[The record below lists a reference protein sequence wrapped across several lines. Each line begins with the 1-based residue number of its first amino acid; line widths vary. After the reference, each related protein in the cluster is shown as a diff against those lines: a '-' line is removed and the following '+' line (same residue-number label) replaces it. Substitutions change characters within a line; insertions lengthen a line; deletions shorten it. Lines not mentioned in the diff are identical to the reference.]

1 MPETTIYDIY
11 AYINLNITVSN
22 SMIPS
27 EETQSFSGNIPL
39 SQIQTSGGSRSFS
52 DRFNIPPCH
61 PNDSVLS
68 GIDINNIA
76 MSHNPNGSTQN
87 QCQSLS
93 VPLAQ
98 QSVDRA
104 YSSAN
109 LDTPRDIIDD
119 ISSTLTHTSDQD
131 INNVDNSSETSE
143 SQSIDINA
151 ININNYVLNDCD
163 SLPIDIDEIA
173 TRGRESEREM
183 EGERD
188 KEREQGNDVNGREK
202 EGKTDR
208 ENEEERETEKERD
221 RENDKSDR
229 EKRRKKKRKSEE
241 KTEGTKRRKKE
252 RESDGRNDSVFTDEV
267 GDTIASRTKQRRRNR
282 QQDDDDEDDDN
293 NSYEY

>member
-1 MPETTIYDIY
+1 
-11 AYINLNITVSN
+11 
-22 SMIPS
+22 
-27 EETQSFSGNIPL
+27 
-39 SQIQTSGGSRSFS
+39 
-52 DRFNIPPCH
+52 
-61 PNDSVLS
+61 VLS

-76 MSHNPNGSTQN
+76 MSHNSNGSTQN

-93 VPLAQ
+93 VPLTQ
-98 QSVDRA
+98 QSVNRA

-109 LDTPRDIIDD
+109 LDTPRGIIDD

-163 SLPIDIDEIA
+163 SLSIDIDEIA
-173 TRGRESEREM
+173 TRGREGEREM

-202 EGKTDR
+202 EGKMDR

-252 RESDGRNDSVFTDEV
+252 RESEGRNNSVFTDKV
-267 GDTIASRTKQRRRNR
+267 GDTIASRTKQRRRNQ

-293 NSYEY
+293 NSYEH

>member
-1 MPETTIYDIY
+1 M
-11 AYINLNITVSN
+11 
-22 SMIPS
+22 SMIKKNFYLIS
-27 EETQSFSGNIPL
+27 HIYHIYNIPL
-39 SQIQTSGGSRSFS
+39 SQIQTSGGSQSFS
-52 DRFNIPPCH
+52 DKFNIPPCR

-151 ININNYVLNDCD
+151 ININNYVLNDCG
-163 SLPIDIDEIA
+163 SLSIDIDEIA
-173 TRGRESEREM
+173 TRGRESERGM

-208 ENEEERETEKERD
+208 ENEEEREREKERD

-229 EKRRKKKRKSEE
+229 EKSRKKKRKSEE

-252 RESDGRNDSVFTDEV
+252 RESEGRNDSVFTGEV

-282 QQDDDDEDDDN
+282 QQDDDEEEDDN